1 MLKGID
7 ISSSALVAQRQR
19 MNTIAGNIAAVN
31 VSYDPNS
38 GEEPYFRRRVIFQAD
53 TASLDQENSGVGVQ
67 YRVEIDRDKPPRKT
81 YDPGHP
87 HADKDGNVSYP
98 NIDMVNEFV
107 NALAA
112 GRSYEAN
119 ISAMEITKEMFN
131 TSLRIL
137 A

>member
-1 MLKGID
+1 
-7 ISSSALVAQRQR
+7 

-31 VSYDPNS
+31 VSYDPAS
-38 GEEPYFRRRVIFQAD
+38 GKEPYFRRVVTFQTD
-53 TASLDQENSGVGVQ
+53 TESLSQESSGVGVQ
-67 YRVEIDRDKPPRKT
+67 YRVEIDKDKPLRKT